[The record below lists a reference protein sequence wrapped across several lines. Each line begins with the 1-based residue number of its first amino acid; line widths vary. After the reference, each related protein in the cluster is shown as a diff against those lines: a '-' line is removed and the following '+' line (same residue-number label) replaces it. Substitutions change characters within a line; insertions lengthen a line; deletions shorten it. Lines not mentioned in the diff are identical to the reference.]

1 MRKYYLIDYENVNS
15 KNDIKGWNAFAEDVV
30 IYLFYT
36 PNVTNISLDIIN
48 NHGQAKLEF
57 VPVVQGSQSLDMHLV
72 SFLGYLIGQD
82 KDSSYVIVSKDT
94 DYDKIIKFWKEK
106 ASADISR
113 VEKISS
119 KSKQNSGSGN
129 KTESKK
135 SKPVGTKESKATKAT
150 SIAQLK
156 MSMNGDIQKAVSK
169 IYDQS
174 VANEVASV
182 AVKLLGSDNMPM
194 KIHTELTKKYTNGVE
209 VYASIKSIVAKYSKA
224 VKELTV
230 GGETKNEKQVEEKV
244 SGKAKSEKQVEEKVT
259 VKTKD
264 KKQTNTKKQTKVE
277 TTENKADDKKLEDG
291 KSEDSKTKV
300 KKSEVK
306 KSEVEKTEVKKPEV
320 KKNDNKKNDIVA
332 ALTDLGKSKADIK
345 HITDII
351 KTHREEKN
359 GKQIIYRSII
369 SKFGQEEG
377 LATYNAIKKLL

>member
-1 MRKYYLIDYENVNS
+1 MSRYYLIDYENVNS

-113 VEKISS
+113 VDKISS
-119 KSKQNSGSGN
+119 KTKKNTS
-129 KTESKK
+129 TEGESVSKK
-135 SKPVGTKESKATKAT
+135 SGNANKGTKPKATNL
-150 SIAQLK
+150 AQLK

-174 VANEVASV
+174 VANEVASIT
-182 AVKLLGSDNMPM
+182 VKLLGSDNMPM

-224 VKELTV
+224 VKELAV
-230 GGETKNEKQVEEKV
+230 GGETKSEKQVEEKV
-244 SGKAKSEKQVEEKVT
+244 SGKAKNEKQVEEKVT

-277 TTENKADDKKLEDG
+277 TTENKAEDKKLEDG
-291 KSEDSKTKV
+291 KSEDSKTK
-300 KKSEVK
+300 VK